1 MYRSFSLGNFTIDA
15 GISLFFVVDCTKWIQ
30 NFWIKYVL
38 EKRDT
43 TNKWMKKKTKR
54 FDSYKKKQQR
64 NLLVL
69 NAFYL
74 IECRIHGC

>member
-43 TNKWMKKKTKR
+43 TNKWMRKKTKR
-54 FDSYKKKQQR
+54 FDSYKKKTT
-64 NLLVL
+64 
-69 NAFYL
+69 
-74 IECRIHGC
+74 EK